1 VINVDLNKLFESEKG
16 RHIFSEF
23 LRISREFSMTEKI
36 KNGVIV
42 GFSGGADSVM
52 LLCLLTKHAR
62 DMGYPMPVA
71 VHLNHCIRGAEADR
85 DEEFSAE
92 FSSSLG
98 VEFLS
103 FHRDIPALAKELSKG
118 LEETARIAR
127 YSIFDDIIRS
137 RNDICAVAIAHNST
151 DNLETLIFNMMRGA
165 GTRGLS
171 GISPTRGNI
180 IRPLLYCSKADIV
193 SALDYSDVPYV
204 IDSTNLETDYKR
216 NFIRAEI
223 LPKFRELCEDP
234 EAQAIRLSRN
244 LREDELY
251 IETSARD
258 FLSEFQGAI
267 PQDRLRRLDGALFY
281 RVISLMA
288 KEKHISIERTHVEK
302 IRELVLGNKKHFS
315 VSLPDRL
322 CFVCADGFCSVDVPK
337 TRDTLSYTRKIDIG
351 TNYVPEIDAEIVL
364 SHEPIEYSSNVYK
377 IAIQECFDFDIID
390 GDMFVREKRDGD
402 SYVYGGRTRKL
413 KKLFN
418 DSSLTLAE
426 RARIPVFCD
435 RNGIFYVQ
443 GFRVR
448 DGGKRNAQKKLYL
461 AIAYKA

>member
-1 VINVDLNKLFESEKG
+1 MINVDLNKLFGSEKG

-52 LLCLLTKHAR
+52 LLCLLTKYAR

-127 YSIFDDIIRS
+127 YSIFDDIIQS

-193 SALDYSDVPYV
+193 SALDY
-204 IDSTNLETDYKR
+204 
-216 NFIRAEI
+216 
-223 LPKFRELCEDP
+223 
-234 EAQAIRLSRN
+234 
-244 LREDELY
+244 
-251 IETSARD
+251 
-258 FLSEFQGAI
+258 
-267 PQDRLRRLDGALFY
+267 
-281 RVISLMA
+281 
-288 KEKHISIERTHVEK
+288 
-302 IRELVLGNKKHFS
+302 
-315 VSLPDRL
+315 
-322 CFVCADGFCSVDVPK
+322 
-337 TRDTLSYTRKIDIG
+337 
-351 TNYVPEIDAEIVL
+351 
-364 SHEPIEYSSNVYK
+364 
-377 IAIQECFDFDIID
+377 
-390 GDMFVREKRDGD
+390 
-402 SYVYGGRTRKL
+402 
-413 KKLFN
+413 
-418 DSSLTLAE
+418 
-426 RARIPVFCD
+426 
-435 RNGIFYVQ
+435 
-443 GFRVR
+443 
-448 DGGKRNAQKKLYL
+448 
-461 AIAYKA
+461 